1 MKSKLVIIGLMIS
14 ALFAIAVSGQ
24 TITNIQQ
31 VVLQDDKSGDHL
43 IFVIPTGEYK
53 FESCKG
59 NFATSGIG
67 SVSVTGCT
75 VVLNDLTDTKR
86 VLAEVDLC
94 AKSGKADVAVVST
107 SLQVDGA
114 PAFDFAVSDSNTGD
128 STFDCT
134 SPGVSSK

>member
-14 ALFAIAVSGQ
+14 TLLAIGVSGQ

-43 IFVIPTGEYK
+43 VFVVPTGEYK

-59 NFATSGIG
+59 NLTISGVG
-67 SVSVTGCT
+67 SISVTGCT
-75 VVLNDLTDTKR
+75 VVLKDFTDTRR

-94 AKSGKADVAVVST
+94 AKSGKADVAFVSD
-107 SLQVDGA
+107 SLPVDSA
-114 PAFDFAVSDSNTGD
+114 AVDFAVSDSNTKD
-128 STFDCT
+128 SVFDCT
-134 SPGVSSK
+134 SPGVSLK